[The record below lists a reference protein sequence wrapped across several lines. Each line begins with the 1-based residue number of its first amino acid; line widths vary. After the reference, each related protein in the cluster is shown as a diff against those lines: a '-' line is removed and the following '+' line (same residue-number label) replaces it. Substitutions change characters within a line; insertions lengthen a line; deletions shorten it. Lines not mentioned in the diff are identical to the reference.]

1 MSDWK
6 DIVRSVAPI
15 LGGAIGGPFGG
26 VATKFLAD
34 NLLGESTEG
43 KSQSE
48 LEAALEGAMGVNSPE
63 TLAKIKQIDA
73 DFKVKMRE
81 LGITE
86 AKLFFDDVKDARE
99 RNVKLSDITPATL
112 AFLVTFGFFGVLAVF
127 MFTDVPKE
135 SETVLNIMLGSLGTA
150 WTSII
155 GFYFGS
161 SRSSEIKNYLLSS
174 KPAEQPTSSVP
185 SSSPAAKK

>member
-1 MSDWK
+1 
-6 DIVRSVAPI
+6 
-15 LGGAIGGPFGG
+15 
-26 VATKFLAD
+26 
-34 NLLGESTEG
+34 
-43 KSQSE
+43 
-48 LEAALEGAMGVNSPE
+48 MGVNSPE

-99 RNVKLSDITPATL
+99 RNVKLNDITPATL
-112 AFLVTFGFFGVLAVF
+112 AFLVTLGFFGVLSVF
-127 MFTDVPKE
+127 MFTDIPKD

-161 SRSSEIKNYLLSS
+161 SRSSEVKNYLLSS
-174 KPAEQPTSSVP
+174 KPAEQPTSSAP
-185 SSSPAAKK
+185 SSSPTAKK